1 MDYSSHLLRTTGEIE
16 AFKAKYRK
24 VLPAAMDNTKVFL
37 GQLPNNAWV
46 RYLKGVPEKNIPLV
60 IGCICLYI
68 QDYDFVTE
76 CIDFNDTATML
87 RYKRHEWKNM
97 NNIEDYAKHREKMQN
112 NGGSEQ

>member
-1 MDYSSHLLRTTGEIE
+1 MDYNSHLLRTTGEIE

-24 VLPAAMDNTKVFL
+24 VLPAAMGNTKVFL

-87 RYKRHEWKNM
+87 RYRRHEWKNM
-97 NNIEDYAKHREKMQN
+97 NNIEDYAKHRAKMQN
-112 NGGSEQ
+112 NSGSEQ